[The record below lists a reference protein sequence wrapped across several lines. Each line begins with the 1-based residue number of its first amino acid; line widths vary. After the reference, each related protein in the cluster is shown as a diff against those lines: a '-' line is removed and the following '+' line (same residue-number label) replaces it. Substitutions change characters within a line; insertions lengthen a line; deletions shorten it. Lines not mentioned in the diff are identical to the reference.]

1 LVYLSLRHRRLVE
14 EGACASADLAVDE
27 ATALEGEVVIHP
39 DIHDVQSEVM
49 LSAEEADTC
58 STPQHTIDDLTS
70 DLTGALAH
78 LLTLDTV
85 VCGEDEVL
93 AWRERG
99 LKGILDSG

>member
-1 LVYLSLRHRRLVE
+1 M
-14 EGACASADLAVDE
+14 DE
-27 ATALEGEVVIHP
+27 ATALEGEVVIYP

-70 DLTGALAH
+70 DLTGTLAH
-78 LLTLDTV
+78 PLTLDTV

-93 AWRERG
+93 TRRDRG
-99 LKGILDSG
+99 LKSILDSG